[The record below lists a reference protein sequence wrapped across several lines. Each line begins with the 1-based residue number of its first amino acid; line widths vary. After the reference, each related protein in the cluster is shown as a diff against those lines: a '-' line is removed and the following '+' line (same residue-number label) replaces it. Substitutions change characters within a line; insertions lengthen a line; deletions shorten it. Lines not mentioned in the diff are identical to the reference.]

1 MRCTYAC
8 GSADHIISR
17 RSFLGSATL
26 GLGLASGFSGMVRPA
41 VSAELARR
49 ERQVLL
55 VWLAGGASQLE
66 TWDPKPGTETG
77 GPFRSIETSVP
88 GLRISELMPLTAQ
101 QMHRIALV
109 RGVNTKEDDHAKG
122 QFLMQTGRREVPGQE
137 YPHLG
142 SLAAKY
148 LNSEQN
154 PLPGYVHI
162 QPGGGGL
169 SGREAAFLGPKYGSL
184 VLGNG
189 HAPANTTRAGS
200 LGVAGAA
207 GREVL
212 RHHLNDRFAR
222 RRRTAE
228 TDAYTTTYD
237 QALQLMER
245 RDAFDVTKEPARD
258 LDRYGTHDF
267 GRHCLLAR
275 RLLESGVTFVKVT
288 HSNYDTH
295 NENFDF
301 HLEQVGEFDQSF
313 SALLDDLAQRGR
325 LEHTLVVVMSEFG
338 RTPRINHL
346 YGRDHWS
353 AAWSVALAGAGI
365 KPGVV
370 LGKTNANG
378 TAVVDGQVNAG
389 NLFHTYL
396 RAVGLDPSE
405 TFEANGRTAQ
415 VADPAVSAIKELL
428 A

>member
-1 MRCTYAC
+1 
-8 GSADHIISR
+8 
-17 RSFLGSATL
+17 
-26 GLGLASGFSGMVRPA
+26 
-41 VSAELARR
+41 
-49 ERQVLL
+49 
-55 VWLAGGASQLE
+55 
-66 TWDPKPGTETG
+66 
-77 GPFRSIETSVP
+77 
-88 GLRISELMPLTAQ
+88 
-101 QMHRIALV
+101 
-109 RGVNTKEDDHAKG
+109 
-122 QFLMQTGRREVPGQE
+122 
-137 YPHLG
+137 
-142 SLAAKY
+142 
-148 LNSEQN
+148 
-154 PLPGYVHI
+154 
-162 QPGGGGL
+162 
-169 SGREAAFLGPKYGSL
+169 
-184 VLGNG
+184 
-189 HAPANTTRAGS
+189 
-200 LGVAGAA
+200 
-207 GREVL
+207 
-212 RHHLNDRFAR
+212 LNDRFAH

-228 TDAYTTTYD
+228 TDAYTTTYE
-237 QALQLMER
+237 QAIQLMER
-245 RDAFDVTKEPARD
+245 REVFDVTKEPPRD

-405 TFEANGRTAQ
+405 TFEANGRTVQ